1 VKRVGTRYLGL
12 RIPNE
17 LFDALSAYAA
27 AESAASGQAENLS
40 EVARNALATGLGIM
54 HSPEDAGYQAG
65 KRLGYAEAA
74 DKISAAMREVPD
86 HPDVRRSQKP
96 R

>member
-12 RIPNE
+12 RIPND
-17 LFDALSAYAA
+17 LFDALSAYATR
-27 AESAASGQAENLS
+27 ESAESGQAENIS
-40 EVARNALATGLGIM
+40 EVARNALAAGLGIM

-74 DKISAAMREVPD
+74 GKISASMREIPD
-86 HPDVRRSQKP
+86 SPNVRKNGR
-96 R
+96 